1 MKKKERQREVVV
13 NEPQRSRAWCR
24 VPCACV
30 LIVFVL
36 LCFIIIATMWTA
48 NPNMFFNFANTT
60 KAGNDS
66 GKVPPD
72 VPHPHRHS
80 HISRFVALGVL
91 FVFVIFVVLILFCKK
106 FFHCLADPCLLC
118 YAALTKLP
126 EKTQRRLITPG
137 VEVAGLEETEVSTEQ
152 NKKEENTR
160 WE

>member
-72 VPHPHRHS
+72 VPHPHHHS

-126 EKTQRRLITPG
+126 EKKQRRLITPG
-137 VEVAGLEETEVSTEQ
+137 VEVAGLEEAEVSTEQ